1 MWSRDMEIRLYLHD
15 KSLRWSDWLLG
26 EIFVAVGGFYSS
38 FFVASQIN
46 RHKYCMLNANLFMY
60 SELYFQFG
68 NVVTDAFINDVFI
81 PYKYCTCAGS
91 RLFVT
96 GLTPSGRWNLN
107 KEEDI
112 GTYFTS
118 MTSSRHRELKI
129 KVKKYNKLHRELT
142 RTGSPILARKHLH
155 IYRHSSETFC
165 DRKCLALWDCP
176 ST

>member
-1 MWSRDMEIRLYLHD
+1 MVTWYANKVIFAWQKFAVIWLVAGWEI
-15 KSLRWSDWLLG
+15 
-26 EIFVAVGGFYSS
+26 VAVGGFYSS

-60 SELYFQFG
+60 SELYFRFG
-68 NVVTDAFINDVFI
+68 NVVTDAFINVFI

-96 GLTPSGRWNLN
+96 GLTPSWRWTRRWNLN

-118 MTSSRHRELKI
+118 LTSPCHRELKI
-129 KVKKYNKLHRELT
+129 NVKKYNKLHSELT
-142 RTGSPILARKHLH
+142 ITGSPILARKN
-155 IYRHSSETFC
+155 FC
-165 DRKCLALWDCP
+165 DRKCLTLWDCP
-176 ST
+176 FT